1 MVILSLIY
9 HGIPCKLFDP
19 QQIVYF
25 AICVPFEFQT
35 IILLIVQKSCLF
47 DLFNLVQNL
56 LRI

>member
-9 HGIPCKLFDP
+9 HGILCNLFDP

-25 AICVPFEFQT
+25 AFEFQT